1 MASRRKFLR
10 NLALLCGLV
19 LPSSLAYG
27 GDIQELFPDS
37 SPSWAP
43 FVEFRGRGPAGIG
56 HSGHAFVALGVEGN
70 GLRIYRA
77 IGGFYPDPKTQS
89 EAIRKL
95 VAGVDG
101 KVDYDFEDMHSDVHF
116 RTTVTAS
123 QFYNVLFVM
132 QQWNEKEY
140 SLPSQ
145 NCVSLATDV
154 ARTLDL
160 KVPETV
166 ENVIEP
172 WLQWPVPFVRYL
184 AQNNSNSQTSSETA
198 RAQTVKDSQW
208 HKLAETMRSIQP
220 PRRPPPASPFRNS
233 PIRPPIRQEPNFEY
247 YLGPT
252 R

>member
-1 MASRRKFLR
+1 MVSWRKFLR
-10 NLALLCGLV
+10 NFVLFFGLFF
-19 LPSSLAYG
+19 PWSLTYG
-27 GDIQELFPDS
+27 GDTQELFPDS
-37 SPSWAP
+37 SPSWTP
-43 FVEFRGRGPAGIG
+43 FVEFRGRGPAGVG

-77 IGGFYPDPKTQS
+77 IGGFYPDTKTQT

-95 VAGVDG
+95 VAGVNG
-101 KVDYDFEDMHSDVHF
+101 KVDYDFEDMHSDVYF

-123 QFYNVLFVM
+123 QFYSVLFVM
-132 QQWNEKEY
+132 QQWNEREY

-145 NCVSLATDV
+145 NCVSLVTDV

-160 KVPETV
+160 KVPEIIESV
-166 ENVIEP
+166 EHP
-172 WLQWPVPFVRYL
+172 SLQWPVPFVRYL
-184 AQNNSNSQTSSETA
+184 AQNNSNNQTSSETA
-198 RAQTVKDSQW
+198 RAETVQDAQW

-220 PRRPPPASPFRNS
+220 PRRPPPASPFRNP
-233 PIRPPIRQEPNFEY
+233 PIRPPTRQEPNFEY